1 MRCATALRAFPE
13 RAAPGTAG
21 SYRRS
26 VDSVTG
32 GEATF
37 FATAEHFREWLA
49 EHHDSA
55 AELVVGFW
63 KVGSGKPSMTWSE
76 SVDAALCFGWIDG
89 VRRRRD
95 DESYSIRFTRRRPGS
110 TWSVVNVAKAE
121 ALAAAGL
128 LAPAGQAAFA
138 DRRSDRTGTYSHE
151 QGGDAA
157 LSLHADEEARL
168 RATPAAWEYFVA
180 QPGSYRRAVVHW
192 LHTAVRPE
200 TRDRRLDQLVTE
212 SAAGRQ
218 VAAFRRR

>member
-1 MRCATALRAFPE
+1 MNRGRDAD
-13 RAAPGTAG
+13 
-21 SYRRS
+21 
-26 VDSVTG
+26 V
-32 GEATF
+32 TF
-37 FATAEHFREWLA
+37 FATGARFRDWLA
-49 EHHDSA
+49 EHHDTAS
-55 AELVVGFW
+55 ELVVGFW

-95 DESYSIRFTRRRPGS
+95 EDSYSIRFSRRRPGS

-121 ALAAAGL
+121 ALAAAGQ
-128 LAPAGQAAFA
+128 LAPAGLAAFA
-138 DRRSDRTGTYSHE
+138 DRRSDRTGVYSHE

-157 LSLHADEEARL
+157 LALSVEERARL
-168 RATPAAWEYFVA
+168 QAQPAAWEHFVA

-192 LHTAVRPE
+192 LHSAVRQE
-200 TRDRRLDQLVTE
+200 TRDRRLEQLISS

>member
-1 MRCATALRAFPE
+1 
-13 RAAPGTAG
+13 
-21 SYRRS
+21 

-32 GEATF
+32 GDATF
-37 FATAEHFREWLA
+37 FATSALFREWLA

-63 KVGSGKPSMTWSE
+63 KVGSGRPSMTWSE

-138 DRRSDRTGTYSHE
+138 DRRGDRTGTYSHE

-157 LSLHADEEARL
+157 LALHTDEEARL
-168 RATPAAWEYFVA
+168 RATPAAWAYFVA

-192 LHTAVRPE
+192 LHSAVRPE
-200 TRDRRLDQLVTE
+200 TRDRRLEQLVSE
-212 SAAGRQ
+212 SEAGRQ